1 MFGWVCG
8 GSLGAKEKQKCEVY
22 AVESIFEIT
31 TVHTKSILRQ
41 VCARVMR
48 GRLILHALLLMATAA
63 VFALF
68 VILRQ
73 IVNAY
78 FFAAIFCLA
87 CISLAVYR
95 FFSVPEKYA
104 EQTYTD
110 MVNTYREPIRNRIC
124 VYSGRITV
132 ENLLIHTVHS
142 YDAKDCTG
150 LLETH
155 GILLLKTRK
164 NSYIILDKT
173 GFTKG
178 TPEAF
183 TSFFVEMA
191 DTAHKSI

>member
-1 MFGWVCG
+1 M
-8 GSLGAKEKQKCEVY
+8 
-22 AVESIFEIT
+22 ESIFEIT
-31 TVHTKSILRQ
+31 TIHTKSILRQ
-41 VCARVMR
+41 VGVRVMR
-48 GRLILHALLLMATAA
+48 NRLILHSLLLMATAA
-63 VFALF
+63 AFALF

-78 FFAAIFCLA
+78 SFAAIFCLA
-87 CISLAVYR
+87 CISLAIYR

-132 ENLLIHTVHS
+132 ENLLSHTVHS

-155 GILLLKTRK
+155 EILMIKTRK

-178 TPEAF
+178 SPEAF
-183 TSFFVEMA
+183 ASFFANMA
-191 DTAHKSI
+191 DTGNRYWK